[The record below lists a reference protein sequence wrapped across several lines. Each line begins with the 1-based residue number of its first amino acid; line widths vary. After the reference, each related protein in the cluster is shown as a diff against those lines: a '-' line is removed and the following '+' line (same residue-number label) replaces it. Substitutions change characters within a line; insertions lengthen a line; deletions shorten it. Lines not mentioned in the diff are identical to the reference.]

1 MAEDS
6 GGLSDA
12 LRRMANAKL
21 LASPPSEARRDPNP
35 ETGAGGGPERVLLA
49 QLDEEPD
56 PGPRPEGRR
65 APPRTATGHD
75 QIKAVA
81 VVLLLSVAG
90 LLLIPAVW
98 ATLLLVGI
106 RVWGSARPD
115 AAKMAMGMLACWP
128 IAVGLVSGAVL
139 FYVQLRRSARSGSIR
154 DRRSRTRYTWWSGSA

>member
-35 ETGAGGGPERVLLA
+35 ATGAGGGPGRVILA
-49 QLDEEPD
+49 QFDDESD
-56 PGPRPEGRR
+56 LGPRPEGRR
-65 APPRTATGHD
+65 APPRIAAGHD

-81 VVLLLSVAG
+81 VVLLLGVAG

-98 ATLLLVGI
+98 AALLLMGI
-106 RVWGSARPD
+106 KVWGSARPD

-128 IAVGLVSGAVL
+128 IAAGLVSGAVL
-139 FYVQLRRSARSGSIR
+139 FYLQLCRSARSGSSR
-154 DRRSRTRYTWWSGSA
+154 DRRSRTRYTRRSGSA